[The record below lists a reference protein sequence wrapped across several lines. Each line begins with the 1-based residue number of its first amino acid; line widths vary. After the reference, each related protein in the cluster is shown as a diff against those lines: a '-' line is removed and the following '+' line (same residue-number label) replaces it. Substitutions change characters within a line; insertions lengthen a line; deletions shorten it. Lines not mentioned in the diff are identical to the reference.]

1 MDDGGDGSGDD
12 DDEKEDEEN
21 QAKQSRTEVGQT
33 DQQGTV
39 CWLKRAWGILHLIWL
54 FSSYTRCRPEYQ
66 TLNIWAV

>member
-1 MDDGGDGSGDD
+1 MDENVKKDDGGDGSGDD

-39 CWLKRAWGILHLIWL
+39 CWLKRA
-54 FSSYTRCRPEYQ
+54 
-66 TLNIWAV
+66 